1 MTKDE
6 LTNLTRKIKAEV
18 MVSFLSRSVTYGRI
32 LAHWLDP
39 HKPFSIGKYK
49 AGTDTK
55 NNNEVVIA
63 VDKELYATVDF
74 KGLSND
80 LESYL
85 IDQLGEALAGA
96 FDYAVFE
103 QVNEGYNWYM
113 QNKKDEHIAAKE
125 LKKFNTWIRHY
136 FIRPSTYHKFL
147 NIGGTLPDTVIKTT
161 HLPNGIQCL
170 SFPNNAIGA
179 VIEDMVVEITTKDDT
194 TSITIKIPYGVGYL
208 RPEYCNIIDF

>member
-18 MVSFLSRSVTYGRI
+18 MCSFLNHSVTYDKVI
-32 LAHWLDP
+32 TP
-39 HKPFSIGKYK
+39 HQIDKTFLIGKNNPE
-49 AGTDTK
+49 TK
-55 NNNEVVIA
+55 NENEVVVL
-63 VDKELYATVDF
+63 VDNELCASVQFNGVRNGFDF
-74 KGLSND
+74 W
-80 LESYL
+80 E
-85 IDQLGEALAGA
+85 IGEALAKT
-96 FDYAVFE
+96 FDLAVFE

-125 LKKFNTWIRHY
+125 LKKFTWIRHY